1 MEHERNLFEDEIN
14 RLNVKI
20 EDNERE
26 RAQMESE
33 IQ

>member
-20 EDNERE
+20 EENERE
-26 RAQMESE
+26 RAQME
-33 IQ
+33 